1 MTDADTGPGAPIPL
15 ATVAN
20 LRDLGGWRTTDGRQ
34 VAYGVVFR
42 STDLNKL
49 SEPDRA
55 ALETL
60 GVATVYDF
68 RSVAERTTE
77 PDVTLDGVQ
86 QVALD
91 VLADAPH
98 AVPGNLTE
106 VLSDPAML
114 AAARSEL
121 GGRGVRDLMEGSYQQ
136 LVTLPSA
143 LSSYQRFF
151 RGLLGDHP
159 APALFHCTT
168 GKDRTGWAAA
178 SLLTLLGVP
187 VEDVYREYLLTNDQL
202 IPALEPIVTAFAR
215 AGGDPAAAVAGA
227 RGGPGLSG
235 PGVRGRGRGVR
246 DDRGLLRGR
255 ARHRCAGAGRA
266 EGPVPDRHS
275 TRRFLM
281 VEVEGLLQGL
291 VADVGGADEHGQGL
305 RRAGVDHDHLDGVAL
320 RLQVGVVDERRRRGS
335 TRPGARRP

>member
-1 MTDADTGPGAPIPL
+1 MVGVTDPDTGPGAPIPL

-42 STDLNKL
+42 STDLSRL

-77 PDVTLDGVQ
+77 PDVALDGVQ
-86 QVALD
+86 QVTLD

-98 AVPGNLTE
+98 AVPGNLTK

-121 GGRGVRDLMEGSYQQ
+121 GGRGVRELMEGSYQQ

-143 LSSYQRFF
+143 LSSYRRFF

-178 SLLTLLGVP
+178 TLLTLLGVP

-202 IPALEPIVTAFAR
+202 VPALEPIVTAFTR
-215 AGGDPAAAVAGA
+215 AGGDPQQLWTV
-227 RGGPGLSG
+227 L
-235 PGVRGRGRGVR
+235 
-246 DDRGLLRGR
+246 
-255 ARHRCAGAGRA
+255 
-266 EGPVPDRHS
+266 
-275 TRRFLM
+275 
-281 VEVEGLLQGL
+281 
-291 VADVGGADEHGQGL
+291 
-305 RRAGVDHDHLDGVAL
+305 GVDGAYLDRAFAT
-320 RLQVGVVDERRRRGS
+320 VDEEYGTIADYFADGLGIDDQAQDELRDRYLTLTPPAGS
-335 TRPGARRP
+335 

>member
-1 MTDADTGPGAPIPL
+1 MVVVTDADADTGPGAPIALTTLP
-15 ATVAN
+15 N
-20 LRDLGGWRTTDGRQ
+20 LRDLGGWRTTDGRE

-42 STDLNKL
+42 STDLSKL
-49 SEPDRA
+49 SEPDRS

-68 RSVAERTTE
+68 RSVAERSTE
-77 PDVTLDGVQ
+77 PDVVLDGAQ
-86 QVALD
+86 HVALD

-106 VLSDPAML
+106 VLSDPARL

-121 GGRGVRDLMEGSYQQ
+121 GGRGVRDLMEGSYHQ

-143 LSSYQRFF
+143 LRSYQRFF

-187 VEDVYREYLLTNDQL
+187 AADVYREYLLTNDQL
-202 IPALEPIVTAFAR
+202 FPALEPMVTAFAR
-215 AGGDPAAAVAGA
+215 AGGDPEQLRPVLGVDRAYLDRAFAAVDQEYGTIAGYFA
-227 RGGPGLSG
+227 DGLG
-235 PGVRGRGRGVR
+235 IDEQAQDELR
-246 DDRGLLRGR
+246 DRYLTVTPP
-255 ARHRCAGAGRA
+255 AG
-266 EGPVPDRHS
+266 S
-275 TRRFLM
+275 
-281 VEVEGLLQGL
+281 
-291 VADVGGADEHGQGL
+291 
-305 RRAGVDHDHLDGVAL
+305 
-320 RLQVGVVDERRRRGS
+320 
-335 TRPGARRP
+335 